1 MNRHH
6 YGLYI
11 HGEKL
16 VLLLRKE
23 AEDVK
28 SSKDMQVFRPA
39 EFRWRLPQVT
49 DDRWHHYAVSVDLN
63 ENANDGGVSL
73 LRVFCFKSQ
82 SICDWNFKK

>member
-16 VLLLRKE
+16 VLLLRRE

-28 SSKDMQVFRPA
+28 SREDMQVFRPA
-39 EFRWRLPQVT
+39 EFRWKLPQIS
-49 DDRWHHYAVSVDLN
+49 DDHWHHYTVNVDFD
-63 ENANDGGVSL
+63 EFRSDGGVCCPCELISL
-73 LRVFCFKSQ
+73 MLKIECK
-82 SICDWNFKK
+82 IEI

>member
-28 SSKDMQVFRPA
+28 SEEDMQVYRPA
-39 EFRWRLPQVT
+39 EFRWKIPHT
-49 DDRWHHYAVSVDLN
+49 SDDRWHHYTVNVDLHP
-63 ENANDGGVSL
+63 ESSDGGVSFL
-73 LRVFCFKSQ
+73 S
-82 SICDWNFKK
+82 SSW